1 MPTFR
6 SRCLLAVFAV
16 ACALAVPGARAAD
29 TKALL
34 EQYRC
39 TICHADRENLAGPSW
54 LDIAARYKGQKQA
67 DVILSAKIRAGA
79 RGGGLWHMP
88 PHPEVSKVDAEAMSS
103 YILALRK

>member
-1 MPTFR
+1 M
-6 SRCLLAVFAV
+6 
-16 ACALAVPGARAAD
+16 PGARAAD

-39 TICHADRENLAGPSW
+39 TICHADRDNLAGPSW

-88 PHPEVSKVDAEAMSS
+88 PHPEVSKVDAEAMST